1 MKPSWLRCFVVL
13 WLAMSGL
20 LSLSAA
26 GAAQTP
32 TAGQPLPVVASTSVI
47 GDLVH
52 NVGGDAI
59 QLTTLIGPGVDAH
72 TFDPAPGDLVTLE
85 KASVVFENGLGLEPW
100 LDQFWESTQP
110 AGTRV
115 IVTDGIEPLP
125 AGAEAGEAADETD
138 HGAFDPHVWHD
149 VANAIV
155 MVDNIRQ
162 ALVAVDPAHAGT
174 YDANA
179 AAYTAELKDLD
190 TWVREQV
197 ATVPPERRK
206 LVTNHD
212 TFAYFARAYGFEIL
226 GTALGSISTEVG
238 DPSAQKIVA
247 LVDEIDQAGV
257 CAIFAENVANPDLMD
272 SIAAEAGVELGP
284 PLYTD
289 ALGPVDSPGGT
300 YVGMMQSNVTS
311 IVTAL
316 NSC

>member
-1 MKPSWLRCFVVL
+1 VKCLCSRYLFAV
-13 WLAMSGL
+13 WLAMSSL
-20 LSLSAA
+20 LTLSAPT
-26 GAAQTP
+26 GAQTP
-32 TAGQPLPVVASTSVI
+32 AASQPLPVVASTSVI

-85 KASVVFENGLGLEPW
+85 GAAVVFENGLGLEPW

-110 AGTRV
+110 TGSRV
-115 IVTDGIEPLP
+115 IVTEGIEPLP
-125 AGAEAGEAADETD
+125 AGAEAAASGEQEQ
-138 HGAFDPHVWHD
+138 GGFDPHVWHD

-162 ALVAVDPAHAGT
+162 ALDAADPAHAAT

-179 AAYTAELKDLD
+179 AAYTAELQDLD

-197 ATVPPERRK
+197 ATLPPERRK

-212 TFAYFARAYGFEIL
+212 TFAYFAKAYGFEIL
-226 GTALGSISTEVG
+226 GTALGSVSTEVG

-257 CAIFAENVANPDLMD
+257 CAIFAENVSNPDLMD

-289 ALGPVDSPGGT
+289 ALGPADSPGGT
-300 YVGMMQSNVTS
+300 YVGMMQSNVTA
-311 IVTAL
+311 IVTSL

>member
-1 MKPSWLRCFVVL
+1 
-13 WLAMSGL
+13 MSSL

-26 GAAQTP
+26 IQAQSP
-32 TAGQPLPVVASTSVI
+32 EAGQPLPVVASTSVI

-85 KASVVFENGLGLEPW
+85 GAAVVFENGLGLEPW
-100 LDQFWESTQP
+100 LDQFFDSTQP
-110 AGTRV
+110 AGQRV
-115 IVTDGIEPLP
+115 VVSEGIEPLP
-125 AGAEAGEAADETD
+125 AGAEEGESGDGQD

-149 VANAIV
+149 VANAII
-155 MVDNIRQ
+155 MVDNIRK
-162 ALVAVDPAHAGT
+162 ALDAADPAHAAT

-197 ATVPPERRK
+197 ATLPPERRK

-247 LVDEIDQAGV
+247 LVDEIDNAGV

-272 SIAAEAGVELGP
+272 AIAAEAGVTLGP

-289 ALGPVDSPGGT
+289 ALGPADSPGGT
-300 YVGMMQSNVTS
+300 YVGMMKSNVTAM
-311 IVTAL
+311 VTAL
-316 NSC
+316 TSC

>member
-1 MKPSWLRCFVVL
+1 VKRSWLRYLFAIGLVTSSLVS
-13 WLAMSGL
+13 LAAPSR
-20 LSLSAA
+20 
-26 GAAQTP
+26 AQSP
-32 TAGQPLPVVASTSVI
+32 VAGQPLPVVASTSVI
-47 GDLVH
+47 GDLVQH
-52 NVGGDAI
+52 VGGDAI

-72 TFDPAPGDLVTLE
+72 TFDPAPGDLVILE
-85 KASVVFENGLGLEPW
+85 GAAVVFENGLGLEPW
-100 LDQFWESTQP
+100 LDQFLDSTQP
-110 AGTRV
+110 AGQRV
-115 IVTDGIEPLP
+115 VVTEGIEPLP
-125 AGAEAGEAADETD
+125 AGAEEGGSGDQQE

-149 VANAIV
+149 VANAII
-155 MVDNIRQ
+155 MVDNIRK
-162 ALVAVDPAHAGT
+162 ALDTVDPAHAAT

-197 ATVPPERRK
+197 ATLPPERRK

-247 LVDEIDQAGV
+247 LVDEIDNAGV

-272 SIAAEAGVELGP
+272 AIATEAGVALGP

-289 ALGPVDSPGGT
+289 ALGPADSPGGT